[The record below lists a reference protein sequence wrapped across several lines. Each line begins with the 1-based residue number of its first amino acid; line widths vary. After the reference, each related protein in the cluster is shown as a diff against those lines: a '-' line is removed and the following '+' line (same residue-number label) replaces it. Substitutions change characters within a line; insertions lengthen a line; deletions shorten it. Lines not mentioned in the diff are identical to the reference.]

1 MLSKQGTLKI
11 KRAVQCFT
19 IESVLFPL
27 HIFESN
33 SVVKTEIGKSM
44 ELLLE
49 KHPVGIVGSKHRKV
63 ADGGVFG
70 ANTANLLVTNTDIS
84 TLVLIKTATNTLIQT
99 VTNTSKAP
107 AKKSTADAQPVCNE
121 HALER
126 RSRPWIGRPSPDRT
140 VAADSC

>member
-1 MLSKQGTLKI
+1 LN
-11 KRAVQCFT
+11 
-19 IESVLFPL
+19 LFFF
-27 HIFESN
+27 HCIFFESN

-49 KHPVGIVGSKHRKV
+49 KHPVAIVGSKHRKV

-84 TLVLIKTATNTLIQT
+84 TLVLIKTATNTLTQT

-107 AKKSTADAQPVCNE
+107 AKKKVLLMRNRSVTS
-121 HALER
+121 R
-126 RSRPWIGRPSPDRT
+126 RSNGAVGLGSDVRHRI
-140 VAADSC
+140 VQ

>member
-1 MLSKQGTLKI
+1 
-11 KRAVQCFT
+11 
-19 IESVLFPL
+19 
-27 HIFESN
+27 
-33 SVVKTEIGKSM
+33 VKTEIGKSM

-84 TLVLIKTATNTLIQT
+84 TLVLIKTATNTLTQT

-107 AKKSTADAQPVCNE
+107 AKKKVLLMRNRSVTST
-121 HALER
+121 
-126 RSRPWIGRPSPDRT
+126 RSNGAVGLGSDVRHRI
-140 VAADSC
+140 VQ